1 MVTAGV
7 VYRDQS
13 GKTVE
18 NVEKIEKLYDGSIL
32 EEKGGPG

>member
-18 NVEKIEKLYDGSIL
+18 NVEKIEKLYGSIL